1 MVAVASCKETLAP
14 EKRKPFKLRTA
25 NPFANVL
32 LLLRNGP
39 GLRGLAT
46 STGLFFA
53 CNSIW

>member
-1 MVAVASCKETLAP
+1 MASCQETLAP